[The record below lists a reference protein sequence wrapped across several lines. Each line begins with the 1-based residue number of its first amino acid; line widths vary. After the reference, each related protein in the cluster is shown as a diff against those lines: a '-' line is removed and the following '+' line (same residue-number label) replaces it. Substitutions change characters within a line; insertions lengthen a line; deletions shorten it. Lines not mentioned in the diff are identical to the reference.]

1 MAVNRRYDIFA
12 VIALVLCLVAYASF
26 RTEYRLRESMPAE
39 FFDPLSLAPEKR
51 EAETKIAS
59 AYWKCAVKEIQWT
72 YGYAQRLPEQPP
84 AQFVAVSEDG
94 SRGTDPG
101 TRAHYWQRLRSV
113 WGVSAIWEEHYGLS
127 GISLTDSLRSAGAWL
142 EIKMRRLLGY

>member
-12 VIALVLCLVAYASF
+12 VIALVLCIVAYASF

-51 EAETKIAS
+51 EPETKIAS
-59 AYWKCAVKEIQWT
+59 AYWKCAVKEVQWT

-84 AQFVAVSEDG
+84 PTFVAVIEDSG
-94 SRGTDPG
+94 RGTDAA
-101 TRAHYWQRLRSV
+101 TRLRYWQRLRSV